1 MPSWGQSSQSIVA
14 KPASSE
20 RRLANDGKPYTE
32 KEFQEFDAAGY
43 KKKWDSAQVSVE
55 PAASGARVQEIRE
68 LYGATRKKKHEDS
81 AQVCD
86 SFAKPVGPS
95 NAAKP
100 AEDKGPSSADK
111 PTAAAPSNPS
121 TAEKSSGSADKPAI
135 TLEALPSPST
145 HVVWDEYSIAWTAYL
160 PSEHDH
166 SRALPDRIAAKLRR
180 AEMDGSLC
188 WFVLPN
194 ALAPDD
200 IHLAESALQSK
211 VEIAA
216 SVSM

>member
-1 MPSWGQSSQSIVA
+1 MASWDRSSKSSVA
-14 KPASSE
+14 KPE
-20 RRLANDGKPYTE
+20 RRLANDGRPYTE
-32 KEFQEFDAAGY
+32 QEFKDFFGQGY
-43 KKKWDSAQVSVE
+43 
-55 PAASGARVQEIRE
+55 
-68 LYGATRKKKHEDS
+68 RKRWNL

-86 SFAKPVGPS
+86 SVAKPVGPS

-111 PTAAAPSNPS
+111 PTAAAPSNLS

-145 HVVWDEYSIAWTAYL
+145 HVMWDDYSIAWTAYL

-166 SRALPDRIAAKLRR
+166 SRALPDRIAAKLWR
-180 AEMDGSLC
+180 AEMGGSLC

-194 ALAPDD
+194 ALQPDD
-200 IHLAESALQSK
+200 IHLVESALQSK
-211 VEIAA
+211 EEIAA
-216 SVSM
+216 